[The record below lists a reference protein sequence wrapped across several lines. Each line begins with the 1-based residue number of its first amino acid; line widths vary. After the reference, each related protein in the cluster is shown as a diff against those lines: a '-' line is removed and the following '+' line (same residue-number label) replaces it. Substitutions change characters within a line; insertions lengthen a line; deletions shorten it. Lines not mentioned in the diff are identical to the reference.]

1 MTRTVVL
8 IEPLLR
14 GSRLQIVANFLSAL
28 SGWANVVLV
37 TRKDYDSAHFSELIA
52 DTGLMPQVVTVESEL
67 GGAWMRNL
75 TRDEFALFVSE
86 VGVLAQSFE
95 ARGESAC
102 FVFMALDDYLIAYLQ
117 HSFALRRIT
126 RAHELYCVK
135 YRVEYLFKLNPG
147 LRLRSF
153 VLRVL
158 TSMALALSGA
168 RLVTFDERMK
178 EGGCIAGILPDPWF
192 GDFSPVNRERGRRML
207 GVADDAFVL
216 LSLGK
221 QDRRKGFDFILSQ
234 LPDLM
239 RKESIV
245 LAIVGRIDEAFVPAF
260 DLAKRAHPGRIVH
273 VDAFVPES
281 DLPAYFSSADAFLLP
296 YSQDF
301 TATSGTL
308 CRAAASGVPVLS
320 TAHGLVGY
328 RVRHDGLGATFDF
341 GDAASFLSGVELLSA
356 ANESEQTMRAGR
368 AADFARRMSLPVFE
382 QTVRRFLLIET
393 RVSH

>member
-1 MTRTVVL
+1 MTKTVVL

-28 SGWANVVLV
+28 AGQAKVVLV
-37 TRKDYDSAHFSELIA
+37 TRKDYASEHFSELIVDA
-52 DTGLMPQVVTVESEL
+52 GLTPHIETVDSDL

-75 TRDEFALFVSE
+75 TSDEYALFVTRMAAIARDLE
-86 VGVLAQSFE
+86 TCGQS
-95 ARGESAC
+95 AS
-102 FVFMALDDYLIAYLQ
+102 FVFMALDDYLAAYLR
-117 HSFALRRIT
+117 HALVLRKIT

-158 TSMALALSGA
+158 TSMALGLSMA
-168 RLVTFDERMK
+168 RLVTFDERLQP
-178 EGGCIAGILPDPWF
+178 GRRIAGVLPDPWF
-192 GDFSPVNRERGRRML
+192 GDFSPRQREQGRRML
-207 GVADDAFVL
+207 GLADDAFVL

-221 QDRRKGFDFILSQ
+221 QDRRKGFDFILSL
-234 LPDLM
+234 LPELM
-239 RKESIV
+239 RDQGVV
-245 LAIVGRIDEAFVPAF
+245 LAIVGRIDKAFVQAF
-260 DLAKRAHPGRIVH
+260 DLAKRSHPGRIVH
-273 VDAFVPES
+273 IDAFVPES
-281 DLPAYFSSADAFLLP
+281 DLPAYFASADAFLLP

-328 RVRHDGLGATFDF
+328 RVRQEGLGATFDF
-341 GDAASFLSGVELLSA
+341 GDAASFMSGVELLRA
-356 ANESEQTMRAGR
+356 ANEGERAMRAGR
-368 AADFARRMSLPVFE
+368 AADFASRMSLPVFE
-382 QTVRRFLLIET
+382 RAVRRFLRID
-393 RVSH
+393 S